1 MDTNILN
8 RIKQTLAT
16 SLPKNGQ
23 AILFGSQAR
32 GDANCD
38 SDWDILI
45 IVDKDELF
53 PQDYDTITY
62 PLTKLGWDLNVEIN
76 PIMYTRKDWNA
87 NYFTPFY
94 YNIQQDG
101 IAIA

>member
-1 MDTNILN
+1 MDNNVLN
-8 RIKQTLAT
+8 LIKRTLAT

-23 AILFGSQAR
+23 AILYGSQAR
-32 GDANCD
+32 GDARCD

-45 IVDKDELF
+45 IVDKEQLF
-53 PQDYDTITY
+53 PQDYDAITY

-76 PIMYTRKDWNA
+76 PIMYTRKEWRA
-87 NYFTPFY
+87 NHFTPFY